1 MKQQDWLFPH
11 VFKRAGWII
20 GILLVLLFLSLRS
33 EVGQNYSDSLQSWAK
48 QKSWSGYTETL
59 TNVFIIG
66 FVIALILI
74 AFSREKQE
82 DEMIQKLRLQALQW
96 SIYANYLVLILC
108 SLLFYWLDFVN
119 VLIFNMYTVLVV
131 FIVMFRWTLHRMNK
145 ESLS

>member
-1 MKQQDWLFPH
+1 MRQNDWLFPN
-11 VFKRAGWII
+11 VFRRVGWLI
-20 GILLVLLFLSLRS
+20 GILLLLLYLILYSK
-33 EVGQNYSDSLQSWAK
+33 VGQNYYDSLQN
-48 QKSWSGYTETL
+48 WSNEKNWFGYTETV

-66 FVIALILI
+66 PVISLILV

-96 SIYANYLVLILC
+96 SVYANYLVLILC
-108 SLLFYWLDFVN
+108 SLIFYWLDFLN

-131 FIVMFRWTLHRMNK
+131 FIIMFRWTLHRMNK